1 MPEIWLPYGD
11 VQVALDIRAENL
23 FKVLDNPGKTL
34 AEEEI
39 HGKLDELELRGQVAI
54 LLTDPSPQDFQILI
68 QLISTIE
75 SKGLERSDL
84 VIFTAKDSVRNVRR
98 KADELLL
105 KVSETRR
112 STNSQEAFEGQSS
125 FRTLLCI
132 SSTGFDPMFGFSG
145 GPIGFSRLVGSSGIG
160 DAFFSE
166 KPSMPTPGART
177 GSAKFVEDLLVDYS
191 EIPSIQYTPR
201 MGSVSNLFVG
211 PLFEC
216 YKTASEALHQSNHVR
231 ISEKLKGSIVSPG
244 KYLQSTLSIGLKA
257 LWNSLGSI
265 REKGT
270 LAIVAESSDG
280 FGSEALR
287 LFSLGRLDLKD
298 RIRNQK
304 YVDGMENVLFLKNV
318 QEKYSTLLV
327 SSLPNYYVEH
337 QFGFSTASRVGG
349 TLNHIV
355 DKYGQRTKLYV
366 IPHASEILI
375 SYGND

>member
-1 MPEIWLPYGD
+1 M
-11 VQVALDIRAENL
+11 QVALDIRAENL
-23 FKVLDNPGKTL
+23 FKVLENPGTAL
-34 AEEEI
+34 GEEEI
-39 HGKLDELELRGQVAI
+39 RQKLDELELRGQVAI
-54 LLTDPSPQDFQILI
+54 LLSDPSPQDFQILI
-68 QLISTIE
+68 QLVSTIE
-75 SKGLERSDL
+75 TKGIERSDL
-84 VIFTAKDSVRNVRR
+84 VIFTRKDFVRNVRR

-105 KVSETRR
+105 KVAEIKR
-112 STNSQEAFEGQSS
+112 STTSQEAFEGQSN
-125 FRTLLCI
+125 FGTLLSL

-145 GPIGFSRLVGSSGIG
+145 GPIGFSRLIGSSGIG

-166 KPSMPTPGART
+166 KPSMPTPGERT
-177 GSAKFVEDLLVDYS
+177 GTAKFVEDFLADYS
-191 EIPSIQYTPR
+191 EIPSIQFTPR

-211 PLFEC
+211 PLFDC
-216 YKTASEALHQSNHVR
+216 HKTASEALHQSNHVR

-244 KYLQSTLSIGLKA
+244 KYLQSTLSIALKA

-298 RIRNQK
+298 RIRNEK
-304 YVDGMENVLFLKNV
+304 YVDGMEDVLFLKNI
-318 QEKYSTLLV
+318 QEKYSTFLV
-327 SSLPNYYVEH
+327 SSLPNYYVEN
-337 QFGFSTASRVGG
+337 QFGFSTARRVGA

-355 DKYGQRTKLYV
+355 EKYGQRTKLFV

-375 SYGND
+375 SSGNNQSVP